1 MPQFVESFSHS
12 SPNSTATS
20 EMSDQL
26 IVKLCRQ
33 FFNQLAS
40 QLEIGAMAQFS
51 RQFVQMPFPMWVYAL
66 NNQQFRAVNP
76 AALRHYGYSESEFL
90 GMTLAD
96 IRPAEDQELLKVKL
110 QNSLKT
116 GFRQEG
122 IWRHRQRNGELRY
135 MQVYSQR
142 ICFGEENAAL
152 VLALD
157 VHEPYTSQNEQQRLQ
172 NVLEQVQRDWQIYTH
187 LVSHQ
192 LRNPVVNIQGLVYLL
207 QNKLFQPDEVERAL
221 ACLAD
226 CAQQLDQ
233 ITRDMLGTV
242 CLPDAVVDEFPAV
255 SRLAS

>member
-1 MPQFVESFSHS
+1 MTQFVESLSHS
-12 SPNSTATS
+12 SPCTAATS
-20 EMSDQL
+20 EMTEQL

-33 FFNQLAS
+33 FFQQLAS
-40 QLEIGAMAQFS
+40 QLEMGAMAQFS

-66 NNQQFRAVNP
+66 GNQQFRAVNP

-90 GMTLAD
+90 GMTLTE
-96 IRPAEDQELLKVKL
+96 IRPSEEQELLQANL
-110 QNSLKT
+110 QSALKT

-122 IWRHRQRNGELRY
+122 IWRHRQRSGELRY

-142 ICFGEENAAL
+142 VCFGNENAAL

-157 VHEPYTSQNEQQRLQ
+157 VHEPYTSHNEQQRLQ
-172 NVLEQVQRDWQIYTH
+172 GVLEKAQQEWQIYTH

-207 QNKLFQPDEVERAL
+207 QNQLFGPDEVERAL

-233 ITRDMLGTV
+233 ITRDMLGGLATDSTV
-242 CLPDAVVDEFPAV
+242 AFPEWP
-255 SRLAS
+255 RLAS